1 MINKITNS
9 KEAHRPF
16 PNAIR
21 KQQMTKKVVIVDGQ
35 PGCGKTM
42 LSPIVAALDRA
53 ELIYYVPEIENICA
67 LRYLEK
73 IDEDAAIA
81 MIQIQADLI
90 IYETMMSRR
99 TNFRPTDISSAFRD
113 SNTWR
118 YIRRLFQKGDEC
130 IPGKIER
137 DNPILHFTTHNLLA
151 FSEPVFSALG
161 NKILFIEM
169 VRHPLYMIKQQ
180 TLNMKR
186 TLATSR
192 DFHIY
197 IEYNDTQLP
206 YYTLGWESLFAKSNP
221 VEKTI
226 YTIDKITK
234 LKQSAKEDFIKNYG
248 AQILTIPFEKFVIE
262 PWPYM
267 KKIEDALETKV
278 TVATRKM
285 MKKQKV
291 PRKIIADG
299 PDLKIYRRCG
309 WEPAE
314 KGSSEEK
321 ELEIRRQFVAKEA
334 SSRAICVLDE
344 LCDKYEKNIC
354 GNH

>member
-1 MINKITNS
+1 MINKIADSLVVN
-9 KEAHRPF
+9 RPY
-16 PNAIR
+16 PDTIR
-21 KQQMTKKVVIVDGQ
+21 KQRMIKKVVIVDGQ

-42 LSPIVAALDRA
+42 LSPIVASLDRV

-73 IDEDAAIA
+73 IHEDAAIA

-99 TNFRPTDISSAFRD
+99 TNFRPADISSAFQD
-113 SNTWR
+113 QNTWR
-118 YIRRLFQKGDEC
+118 YIRRLFQKGDET

-137 DNPILHFTTHNLLA
+137 DNPITHFTTHNLLA
-151 FSEPVFSALG
+151 FSKPVFSAFG
-161 NKILFIEM
+161 NNVVLIEV

-180 TLNMKR
+180 ALNMER

-197 IEYNDTQLP
+197 IDYNGVQLP
-206 YYTLGWESLFAKSNP
+206 YYTLGWEPSFLKSNSI
-221 VEKTI
+221 EKTI

-234 LKQSAKEDFIKNYG
+234 LALSAKDDLIKNYG
-248 AQILTIPFEKFVIE
+248 AQVLTIPFEKFVIE

-267 KKIEDALETKV
+267 SKIEEALETKI
-278 TVATRKM
+278 TSKTRKM

-291 PRKIIADG
+291 PRKLIADG
-299 PDLKIYRRCG
+299 LDLKIYRRCG
-309 WEPAE
+309 WKPAE
-314 KGSSEEK
+314 KGSNEEQ
-321 ELEIRRQFVAKEA
+321 ELEIRRQSFAKEA
-334 SSRAICVLDE
+334 SSQAMRVFDE
-344 LCDKYEKNIC
+344 LCAEYEKK
-354 GNH
+354 HLQ